1 MKRFLPLLLAALV
14 AVGANAIPPAGFVV
28 DSIPGDLDFTF
39 GGLDPYYLT
48 GSYIKTITVSGDV
61 VTVEWQDADGN
72 DGADITFTL
81 GGGDWVDLGDTP
93 SAITAD
99 EWLRGNT
106 AGDALEFAVP
116 TFTELDETPSTISAD
131 DCLMGNAAGDALM
144 FGACTGS
151 GGGGGGDITAVSTA
165 ANSGLA
171 GGANSGAV
179 DLEVDPTNAAR
190 VNTLATDDEILVAD
204 ASISGALRS
213 ARLSSIV
220 TLVDAPTDSDI
231 DARIATY
238 ARATPSG
245 TIATAQLPSANA
257 LDSELPDVSDFLD
270 ETEVDARIATYARVS
285 PTGTIATAQLPSAN
299 ALDSE
304 LPDVSDFVTATDVDG
319 VFDAASFSNL
329 TRDLV
334 FGHYGTGT
342 STIPLDFL
350 NSTNDA
356 RPAAITNV
364 TVEQGDTVI
373 LDSGIYMYFGAVVTT
388 IAKTGIAADDDFVQ
402 IDAVGGGGTG
412 DITAVTTAANSG
424 LSGGAATGAVALELD
439 PANLPTATVITAADA
454 LVFADDSQS
463 DAPHNITLGDFTAH
477 LGGHGL
483 EETTDGRLEID
494 FEGMAR
500 TTSLAPGEDEIVFQD
515 TSLDDARIIE
525 IADFMG
531 EVADGTDGI
540 ETDSTTGVIGLTDGI
555 TRASVP

>member
-1 MKRFLPLLLAALV
+1 MPGRGTFLRVKRFLPLLLAALV

-39 GGLDPYYLT
+39 GGLDPFYLT
-48 GSYIKTITVSGDV
+48 GSYVKTITVSGDV

-72 DGADITFTL
+72 DGTDITFTL
-81 GGGDWVDLGDTP
+81 GGGDWIDLGDTP

-99 EWLRGNT
+99 EWVRGNT

-179 DLEVDPTNAAR
+179 DLEVDPMNAAR

-319 VFDAASFSNL
+319 VFDAASFSNV

-334 FGHYGTGT
+334 FGHYG
-342 STIPLDFL
+342 I
-350 NSTNDA
+350 
-356 RPAAITNV
+356 RH
-364 TVEQGDTVI
+364 QH
-373 LDSGIYMYFGAVVTT
+373 
-388 IAKTGIAADDDFVQ
+388 
-402 IDAVGGGGTG
+402 
-412 DITAVTTAANSG
+412 
-424 LSGGAATGAVALELD
+424 D
-439 PANLPTATVITAADA
+439 PARLPRT
-454 LVFADDSQS
+454 
-463 DAPHNITLGDFTAH
+463 P
-477 LGGHGL
+477 
-483 EETTDGRLEID
+483 
-494 FEGMAR
+494 R
-500 TTSLAPGEDEIVFQD
+500 TTRAPAPLPP
-515 TSLDDARIIE
+515 S
-525 IADFMG
+525 
-531 EVADGTDGI
+531 
-540 ETDSTTGVIGLTDGI
+540 
-555 TRASVP
+555 P